1 MRLVLAIVCLFAF
14 SALQAQDFYQDDINA
29 MVSAKFNFDGAKK
42 SSRDDSFKL
51 GFSVNHSYLPVH
63 RTGGMNLNLTGNNSI
78 RQSLVDVEISSRT
91 RYFSTFRLGGVDM
104 LTYRT
109 TTNWL
114 GENIKWPMGLNTDQ
128 VVGVAIIAA
137 ALGYYAYDS
146 GSK

>member
-1 MRLVLAIVCLFAF
+1 MRLVLALVCLFAF
-14 SALQAQDFYQDDINA
+14 GALQAQDFYQDDINA
-29 MVSAKFNFDGAKK
+29 MLSAKFTFDGAKK
-42 SSRDDSFKL
+42 ASRDDSFKL
-51 GFSVNHSYLPVH
+51 GFSVNHSYMPVH
-63 RTGGMNLNLTGNNSI
+63 RMGGMDLTENKSF

-91 RYFSTFRLGGVDM
+91 RYFSTFKLAGVDM

-114 GENIKWPMGLNTDQ
+114 GDNIKWPLGLNTDQ

>member
-1 MRLVLAIVCLFAF
+1 MRLVLALVCLFAF

-29 MVSAKFNFDGAKK
+29 MVTAKLTFDGAKK
-42 SSRDDSFKL
+42 ASRDDSFKL
-51 GFSVNHSYLPVH
+51 GFSVNHSYMPVH
-63 RTGGMNLNLTGNNSI
+63 RTGGMNLTEDKSFS
-78 RQSLVDVEISSRT
+78 QSLVDIEVSSRT
-91 RYFSTFRLGGVDM
+91 RYFSTFRLGGMDM

-137 ALGYYAYDS
+137 ALGYYAYDT

>member
-1 MRLVLAIVCLFAF
+1 
-14 SALQAQDFYQDDINA
+14 
-29 MVSAKFNFDGAKK
+29 
-42 SSRDDSFKL
+42 
-51 GFSVNHSYLPVH
+51 
-63 RTGGMNLNLTGNNSI
+63 MNLTEDKSFS
-78 RQSLVDVEISSRT
+78 QSLVDIEVSSRT
-91 RYFSTFRLGGVDM
+91 RYFSTFRLGGMDM

-137 ALGYYAYDS
+137 ALGYYAYDT